1 MLIMKTNKGL
11 ALLMVIGICGRAG
24 VAEPSAKPMPPDAV
38 PKEPAAITRTTVLP
52 CPQAKPVFDHTR
64 IDRTL
69 KEPKY
74 VSEKP
79 IYRFFAFGPEGKSV
93 MAMVLDESQGTG
105 KGYDVYYLDLNFDR
119 DITGDGERFICKQ
132 PMQATKSDYKPPAPA
147 VACDAPGPDGTPT
160 CMVGIPPNLAKE
172 LGVATPA
179 APPVPAMEINPEP
192 VDRASLARKLEVP
205 DPLFDYFVDW
215 GGGKWELRSALKSGD
230 WHTRSSMYG
239 TGNVWSTDKTRAP
252 VYRFGGMEWDFRQ
265 DGLKGKT
272 LKPGDGLVVETVKPF
287 FAGSSPEVMH
297 GDYRIYGGY
306 IHARYSLESLERP
319 GEANRLFFA
328 GNTCCGGT
336 HLSRII
342 IPADMP
348 PGRAEVVLSMD
359 TPDSYLGRVVQRIP
373 VMIENPDYGK
383 PIKELAF
390 TADLRKEF
398 PGDTVVE
405 LYQGADL
412 AALGL
417 GEYDG
422 VRDLYIGGE
431 GEAGATVGAQVIGS
445 NLSYSYD
452 CRNDL
457 HVGTVRNKRSLL
469 RFDLSLLPRETK
481 VKKAFLRLMAV
492 EVKPNVDRT
501 TQVRVLKKRWHE
513 DLCNAQTAFG
523 DQSMEW
529 HGAWYF
535 RMPFP
540 IGEEVKWEKPYAKGD
555 GDRVPEPVGTIA
567 FAAAGWDGLDLT
579 ATVNK
584 WVADE
589 TPNLGVIMELAN
601 PQKSDYTPDVN
612 MVSSDNPSFPG
623 LRPRLVLVLEKG
635 FKAVAAPAMVEQAPD
650 LEAARARAKA
660 ENKLLLCNVLSS
672 RSVTSWNFQQVLKD
686 SEVQTFLANRF
697 VEIRLDADKPE
708 HRKVLDFYGVKY
720 APTALVI
727 RPGATPEQ
735 DVFERFEPLRWNTRF
750 GKTYSWFETP
760 ETYTL
765 HLEWLR
771 TKGAVRMPWRRY
783 ADGTLYRLDSHLF
796 YQRFDGA
803 GGMIFK

>member
-1 MLIMKTNKGL
+1 
-11 ALLMVIGICGRAG
+11 
-24 VAEPSAKPMPPDAV
+24 
-38 PKEPAAITRTTVLP
+38 
-52 CPQAKPVFDHTR
+52 
-64 IDRTL
+64 
-69 KEPKY
+69 
-74 VSEKP
+74 
-79 IYRFFAFGPEGKSV
+79 
-93 MAMVLDESQGTG
+93 
-105 KGYDVYYLDLNFDR
+105 
-119 DITGDGERFICKQ
+119 
-132 PMQATKSDYKPPAPA
+132 
-147 VACDAPGPDGTPT
+147 
-160 CMVGIPPNLAKE
+160 
-172 LGVATPA
+172 
-179 APPVPAMEINPEP
+179 
-192 VDRASLARKLEVP
+192 
-205 DPLFDYFVDW
+205 
-215 GGGKWELRSALKSGD
+215 
-230 WHTRSSMYG
+230 
-239 TGNVWSTDKTRAP
+239 
-252 VYRFGGMEWDFRQ
+252 
-265 DGLKGKT
+265 
-272 LKPGDGLVVETVKPF
+272 
-287 FAGSSPEVMH
+287 
-297 GDYRIYGGY
+297 
-306 IHARYSLESLERP
+306 
-319 GEANRLFFA
+319 
-328 GNTCCGGT
+328 
-336 HLSRII
+336 LSRII

-348 PGRAEVVLSMD
+348 PGKAEVVLSMD

-373 VMIENPDYGK
+373 VTIANPDYGK
-383 PIKELAF
+383 PIKGLAF

-405 LYQGADL
+405 LFQGADL

-445 NLSYSYD
+445 NISYSYD
-452 CRNDL
+452 CRNDIR
-457 HVGTVRNKRSLL
+457 VGSVRNVRTLL

-492 EVKPNVDRT
+492 EVKPKVDRT

-529 HGAWYF
+529 HGQWYF

-540 IGEEVKWEKPYAKGD
+540 IGTEVKWEKPYATGD
-555 GDRVPEPVGTIA
+555 SDRVQEPVGTIA

-579 ATVNK
+579 ATVQK
-584 WVADE
+584 WVAGE
-589 TPNLGVIMELAN
+589 LPNHGVIMELAN
-601 PQKSDYTPDVN
+601 PQKPDYTPDVN

-635 FKAVAAPAMVEQAPD
+635 FKPVAAPAMVEQAPD

-672 RSVTSWNFQQVLKD
+672 KSVTSWNFQSMLTA
-686 SEVQTFLANRF
+686 SEVQAFLAGRF
-697 VEIRLDADKPE
+697 VEIRLDADKPA

-720 APTALVI
+720 APTVLVI

-760 ETYTL
+760 ETYAL

-803 GGMIFK
+803 GGMIFNPL

>member
-1 MLIMKTNKGL
+1 MNMKAKASL
-11 ALLMVIGICGRAG
+11 VLLVMWGMAVWANA
-24 VAEPSAKPMPPDAV
+24 AEPAAKPLPADAAV
-38 PKEPAAITRTTVLP
+38 KEPAAITRTTVLP
-52 CPQAKPVFDHTR
+52 CPIPRPAFDHTK

-79 IYRFFAFGPEGKSV
+79 AYRFFAFGPEGKSV

-119 DITGDGERFICKQ
+119 DVTGSGERFACKQ
-132 PMQATKSDYKPPAPA
+132 PVAAVMSDYKPEKPATA
-147 VACDAPGPDGTPT
+147 VVCDMNADGKETCTIGLSPD
-160 CMVGIPPNLAKE
+160 LLKE
-172 LGVATPA
+172 NASSLPQ
-179 APPVPAMEINPEP
+179 VPALCVNPEP
-192 VDRASLARKLEVP
+192 ADRASLARKLEVL

-215 GGGKWELRSALKSGD
+215 GGGKWELRCTLKSGD

-239 TGNVWSTDKTRAP
+239 TGNVWSTDKAGAP

-272 LKPGDGLVVETVKPF
+272 LKPGDALVVEAVKPF
-287 FAGSSPEVMH
+287 FAGSSPEVQQ
-297 GDYRIYGGY
+297 GDSRVYGGY
-306 IHARYSLESLERP
+306 THARYSLESLERP
-319 GEANRLFFA
+319 GEANRIFFA

-336 HLSRII
+336 HQSRIV

-348 PGRAEVVLSMD
+348 PGKAEMVLSID

-373 VMIENPDYGK
+373 VTIENPDFGK
-383 PIKELAF
+383 PIPELDI
-390 TADLRKEF
+390 TAALRQEF

-412 AALGL
+412 SAWNLG
-417 GEYDG
+417 GYDG
-422 VRDLYIGGE
+422 ARDTYIGGE
-431 GEAGATVGAQVIGS
+431 GENGVFVGPGTVGSVLA
-445 NLSYSYD
+445 YSHDY
-452 CRNDL
+452 RNDL
-457 HVGTVRNKRSLL
+457 HVGTVRNKRPLL

-492 EVKPNVDRT
+492 EVKPKVDRT
-501 TQVRVLKKRWHE
+501 TQVRLIKKRWHE
-513 DLCNAQTAFG
+513 ELCNAQTAFG
-523 DQSMEW
+523 DLKQEW
-529 HGAWYF
+529 HSSWYHGM
-535 RMPFP
+535 RFP
-540 IGEEVKWEKPYAKGD
+540 IGEEVMWEKPYATGD
-555 GDRVPEPVGTIA
+555 SDRVPEPVGTIA
-567 FAAAGWDGLDLT
+567 FAATGWDGLDLT
-579 ATVNK
+579 ATAQK
-584 WVADE
+584 WVAGDV
-589 TPNLGVIMELAN
+589 PNLGVILELAN
-601 PQKSDYTPDVN
+601 PQMSDYTPDVN

-623 LRPRLVLVLEKG
+623 LRPRLVLVLEKAA
-635 FKAVAAPAMVEQAPD
+635 KPVPTPAVEEKDPD
-650 LEAARARAKA
+650 IEKARARAKA
-660 ENKLLLCNVLSS
+660 ENKLLLCNILSAD
-672 RSVTSWNFQQVLKD
+672 SVTSRNFQQMLKTP
-686 SEVQTFLANRF
+686 EVQAFLANRF

-708 HRKVLDFYGVKY
+708 HRRVLDFYGVKY

-735 DVFERFEPLRWNTRF
+735 DVFDRFEPLRWNTRF

-765 HLEWLR
+765 QLEWLR

-803 GGMIFK
+803 GGMIFPN

>member
-1 MLIMKTNKGL
+1 MKSVKACV
-11 ALLMVIGICGRAG
+11 ALLILIGIAARVGA
-24 VAEPSAKPMPPDAV
+24 AEPAVKPVPDAAA
-38 PKEPAAITRTTVLP
+38 KEVAAITRTTVIP
-52 CPQAKPVFDHTR
+52 CPTPKPAFDPVR

-79 IYRFFAFGPEGKSV
+79 LYRFFAFGPEGKSV

-119 DITGDGERFICKQ
+119 DITGEGERFACKKAI
-132 PMQATKSDYKPPAPA
+132 QATLSSYKPAAA
-147 VACDAPGPDGTPT
+147 VVDCDALNPDGTPT
-160 CMVGIPPNLAKE
+160 CMVGIPPSLTKE
-172 LGVATPA
+172 LGVVAPA
-179 APPVPAMEINPEP
+179 APVPALCVNPEP

-205 DPLFDYFVDW
+205 DSLFDYFVDW

-230 WHTRSSMYG
+230 WHTRMSIIGS
-239 TGNVWSTDKTRAP
+239 GNVWSGDKARAP

-272 LKPGDGLVVETVKPF
+272 LKPGGGLVVETVKPF
-287 FAGSSPEVMH
+287 FAGSSLEVMH
-297 GDYRIYGGY
+297 GDYRIFGGY

-319 GEANRLFFA
+319 GEANRVFFA

-336 HLSRII
+336 HVSRII

-373 VMIENPDYGK
+373 VTIENPDYGK
-383 PIKELAF
+383 PIPELDV
-390 TADLRKEF
+390 TAALRQEF

-412 AALGL
+412 SAWNLG
-417 GEYDG
+417 GYDG
-422 VRDLYIGGE
+422 ARDTYIGGE
-431 GEAGATVGAQVIGS
+431 GENGAFIGPGTVGNSIG
-445 NLSYSYD
+445 YSHEY
-452 CRNDL
+452 RNDL
-457 HVGTVRNKRSLL
+457 HVGTVRNKRPLL

-492 EVKPNVDRT
+492 EVKPKVDRT
-501 TQVRVLKKRWHE
+501 TQVRLLKKRWHE
-513 DLCNAQTAFG
+513 ELCNAQTVFG
-523 DQSMEW
+523 DLEQDW
-529 HGAWYF
+529 HSSWYR
-535 RMPFP
+535 RMRFP
-540 IGEEVKWEKPYAKGD
+540 LGTEVKWEKPYATGD
-555 GDRVPEPVGTIA
+555 SDRMPEPVGTIA
-567 FAAAGWDGLDLT
+567 FAATGWDGLDLT
-579 ATVNK
+579 ETVQK
-584 WVADE
+584 WVAGE
-589 TPNLGVIMELAN
+589 TPNLGIILELAN
-601 PQKSDYTPDVN
+601 PQRSNYTPDVN

-635 FKAVAAPAMVEQAPD
+635 FKAVAAPAVVEQAPD

-672 RSVTSWNFQQVLKD
+672 KSVTSWNFQSMLKVP
-686 SEVQTFLANRF
+686 EVQAFLTNRF
-697 VEIRLDADKPE
+697 VEIRLDADKPA
-708 HRKVLDFYGVKY
+708 HRKVLDFYGMKY

-735 DVFERFEPLRWNTRF
+735 DLFDRFEPLRWNTRF

-771 TKGAVRMPWRRY
+771 TKGAVRMPWRRLT
-783 ADGTLYRLDSHLF
+783 DGSLYRLDSHYF
-796 YQRFDGA
+796 YQQFDGN
-803 GGMIFK
+803 GGMVLR

>member
-1 MLIMKTNKGL
+1 M
-11 ALLMVIGICGRAG
+11 AGRVGA
-24 VAEPSAKPMPPDAV
+24 AEPAAKPVTPDAV
-38 PKEPAAITRTTVLP
+38 AKEPAAITRTTVIP
-52 CPQAKPVFDHTR
+52 CPTPKPAFDPVR

-79 IYRFFAFGPEGKSV
+79 LYRFFAFGPEGKSV

-105 KGYDVYYLDLNFDR
+105 KGYDVYYVDLNFDR
-119 DITGDGERFICKQ
+119 DITGEGERFVCKK
-132 PMQATKSDYKPPAPA
+132 PLQATLSSYKPPEAAA
-147 VACDAPGPDGTPT
+147 VVCDAPNPDGTPT

-172 LGVATPA
+172 LGVVAPA
-179 APPVPAMEINPEP
+179 APVPALCVNPEP

-239 TGNVWSTDKTRAP
+239 TGNVWSTDKARAP

-319 GEANRLFFA
+319 GEANRIFFA

-348 PGRAEVVLSMD
+348 PGKAEVVLSMD
-359 TPDSYLGRVVQRIP
+359 TPDSCLGRVVQRIP
-373 VMIENPDYGK
+373 VTIANPEYGK
-383 PIKELAF
+383 SIPELDV
-390 TADLRKEF
+390 TAALRKEF
-398 PGDTVVE
+398 PEDTVIE
-405 LYQGADL
+405 LYQGAGR
-412 AALGL
+412 AGETPAPTGL

-422 VRDLYIGGE
+422 ARDTYIGGE
-431 GEAGATVGAQVIGS
+431 GEGGAFVGAGTVGSV
-445 NLSYSYD
+445 LSYSYD
-452 CRNDL
+452 YRNDL
-457 HVGTVRNKRSLL
+457 RLGTVRNARALL
-469 RFDLSLLPRETK
+469 RFDLSLIPRETK
-481 VKKAFLRLMAV
+481 VKKAVLRLMAV
-492 EVKPNVDRT
+492 EVKPNVDST

-513 DLCNAQTAFG
+513 ELCNAHTAFG

-529 HGAWYF
+529 HGQWYF

-540 IGEEVKWEKPYAKGD
+540 IGTEVAWEKPYATGD
-555 GDRVPEPVGTIA
+555 SDRVQVPVGTIA
-567 FAAAGWDGLDLT
+567 FAATGWDGLDLT
-579 ATVNK
+579 ATVQK
-584 WVADE
+584 WVAGDV
-589 TPNLGVIMELAN
+589 PNLGVIMELAN
-601 PQKSDYTPDVN
+601 PQKPDYTPDVN

-623 LRPRLVLVLEKG
+623 LRPRLVLVMEKG

-672 RSVTSWNFQQVLKD
+672 KSVTSWNFQQVLKD

-697 VEIRLDADKPE
+697 VEIRLDADKPA

-727 RPGATPEQ
+727 RPGATPER

-783 ADGTLYRLDSHLF
+783 ADGSLYRLDSHLF

-803 GGMIFK
+803 GGMIFNPL